1 MQYEKALESMKDGK
15 VNVLCIID
23 KNHERSVVALDH
35 FRNFKAILLIVEYII
50 ENKEGILIYPA
61 GKRELLF
68 EIKKRKVKNWKN
80 CLKLL
85 GILDEQEP
93 SVQSAEQ
100 VWDWEIC
107 IYQDMEKDHHSI
119 DIWK

>member
-1 MQYEKALESMKDGK
+1 M
-15 VNVLCIID
+15 
-23 KNHERSVVALDH
+23 
-35 FRNFKAILLIVEYII
+35 IVEYII
-50 ENKEGILIYPA
+50 ENKVGILIYPA

>member
-1 MQYEKALESMKDGK
+1 MKDGK

-61 GKRELLF
+61 GKRNYCSKL
-68 EIKKRKVKNWKN
+68 KKGK
-80 CLKLL
+80 LKT
-85 GILDEQEP
+85 
-93 SVQSAEQ
+93 
-100 VWDWEIC
+100 
-107 IYQDMEKDHHSI
+107 EKI
-119 DIWK
+119 A

>member
-1 MQYEKALESMKDGK
+1 MKDGK

-68 EIKKRKVKNWKN
+68 EIKKRKVKN
-80 CLKLL
+80 
-85 GILDEQEP
+85 
-93 SVQSAEQ
+93 
-100 VWDWEIC
+100 
-107 IYQDMEKDHHSI
+107 
-119 DIWK
+119 